1 MLYYQNPFLSKSRRI
16 ILVHVKYNLK
26 VMNSLY
32 HILIGASLFFG
43 VHTMIYSC
51 VLNSVLQYSLF
62 KYPSSNDSDIFGS
75 FLLKKKT
82 LLWQNICKYK
92 TYCFNHFNYTIQ
104 WY

>member
-43 VHTMIYSC
+43 VRTMIYSC

-75 FLLKKKT
+75 FLLKK
-82 LLWQNICKYK
+82 NIIVAKYM
-92 TYCFNHFNYTIQ
+92 
-104 WY
+104 

>member
-1 MLYYQNPFLSKSRRI
+1 MLYYQNPFLRKFRRI

-43 VHTMIYSC
+43 VRTMIYSC

-62 KYPSSNDSDIFGS
+62 KYPSSNNSDIFGS
-75 FLLKKKT
+75 FLLKK
-82 LLWQNICKYK
+82 NFIVAKYM
-92 TYCFNHFNYTIQ
+92 
-104 WY
+104 

>member
-1 MLYYQNPFLSKSRRI
+1 MLYYQNPFLSKFRRI

-43 VHTMIYSC
+43 VRTMIYSC

-62 KYPSSNDSDIFGS
+62 KYPSSNNSDIFGS
-75 FLLKKKT
+75 FLFKK
-82 LLWQNICKYK
+82 NFIVAKYM
-92 TYCFNHFNYTIQ
+92 
-104 WY
+104 